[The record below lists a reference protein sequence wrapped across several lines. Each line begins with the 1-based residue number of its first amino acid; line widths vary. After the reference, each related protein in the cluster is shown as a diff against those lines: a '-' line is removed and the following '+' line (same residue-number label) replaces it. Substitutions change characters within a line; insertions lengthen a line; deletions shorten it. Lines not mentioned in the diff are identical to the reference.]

1 MKLKSLFILS
11 LVVFFFFS
19 WKFIDNNNVAD
30 LSGHQ
35 SIPIRMREIGHQL
48 LLNSG
53 DTSSRVLPV
62 ASLKNNT
69 FLIKFESQFALVP
82 DTLIQ
87 IVHEGMQ
94 SSNLPSQYIVN
105 VLQCGTFEVVYG
117 FEIIGDKD
125 KDVVPCLGRSLPK
138 QCYEIRVSFPHNTP
152 TPSKY
157 VYPASSMMFCLF
169 LAFLVFRK
177 NETYE
182 KLNDQG
188 RQFIQLGQIKFLY
201 EKRVLKVG
209 KNSIELTTK
218 ENQVLKILASNLNE
232 TLSREKLQKEV
243 WEDEGVLVG
252 RSLDVFISKLRK
264 KLEADPDIRIV
275 NIHGKGYKLELN

>member
-11 LVVFFFFS
+11 LVVFFFLS
-19 WKFIDNNNVAD
+19 WKFIDDNNVSD
-30 LSGHQ
+30 LSEHQ

-53 DTSSRVLPV
+53 DSSSRVLPV
-62 ASLKNNT
+62 VSLENNT
-69 FLIKFESQFALVP
+69 FLIKFESQLALVP
-82 DTLIQ
+82 DTLVQ
-87 IVHEGMQ
+87 IVHKGMQ
-94 SSNLPSQYIVN
+94 SSNLPSEYIVN
-105 VLQCGTFEVVYG
+105 VLECGTSDVVYG

-138 QCYEIRVSFPHNTP
+138 QCYEIRVSFPNNIP
-152 TPSKY
+152 TPSRY
-157 VYPASSMMFCLF
+157 IYPTSSMMFCLF

-177 NETYE
+177 NKFSK

-188 RQFIQLGQIKFLY
+188 HQFIQLGRIKFLY
-201 EKRVLKVG
+201 DKRLLEVG
-209 KNSIELTTK
+209 ENSIELTTK

-264 KLEADPDIRIV
+264 KLEADPNIRIV